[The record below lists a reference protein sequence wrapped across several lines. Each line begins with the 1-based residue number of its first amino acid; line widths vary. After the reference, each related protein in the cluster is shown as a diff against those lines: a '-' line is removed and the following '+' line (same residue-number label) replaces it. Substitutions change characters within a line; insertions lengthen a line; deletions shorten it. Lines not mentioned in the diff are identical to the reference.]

1 MFIYNVKINGGR
13 ALKIIIALLSVFML
27 IVFFISIYRIF
38 FASGKF
44 FVKDKYEAN
53 EITKIEADNYTN
65 ILQAVHDN
73 PDSYLGMKINFVGYM
88 YRVFD
93 FSDEQFVIARDML
106 INDSKTQSVVVGFL
120 CQYKDADDFEDGT
133 WVNLTGVIEM
143 GKYHNEEIPVIKV
156 TDLQQTEEPECPF
169 VNLPDNTYVPTSGL
183 L

>member
-13 ALKIIIALLSVFML
+13 TLKIIIALLTIFIL

-38 FASGKF
+38 FASGNF
-44 FVKDKYEAN
+44 FVKDKYEAK
-53 EITKIEADNYTN
+53 EITEIESENYTN

-73 PDSYLGMKINFVGYM
+73 PHSYIGMKISFVGYM

-120 CQYKDADDFEDGT
+120 CQYKDADKFDDGT
-133 WVNLTGVIEM
+133 WVNLIGTIEL
-143 GKYHNEEIPVIKV
+143 GKYHNEEIPIIKV
-156 TDLQQTEEPECPF
+156 LDLQKTEEPECPF
-169 VNLPDNTYVPTSGL
+169 VNLPDNTYVPTGGL